1 MEWIDDIST
10 AWLHEYPDLDTGPM
24 APLIRLARLGIL
36 IESFQQEVLEPFE
49 LAPSDYS
56 VLAALRRQG
65 KPYSQNPSQLYTR
78 LQRSSGGMTK
88 ILKRLEQRGL
98 VLRAD
103 NPDDGRGSVISLT
116 RRGLSVQDR
125 AFNAFLLASQNLLAP
140 LPAAD
145 REAADRGLRALL
157 AAFESHS
164 TPASDSLSQPP
175 KSGGGRGER

>member
-1 MEWIDDIST
+1 
-10 AWLHEYPDLDTGPM
+10 
-24 APLIRLARLGIL
+24 
-36 IESFQQEVLEPFE
+36 
-49 LAPSDYS
+49 
-56 VLAALRRQG
+56 
-65 KPYSQNPSQLYTR
+65 
-78 LQRSSGGMTK
+78 MTK

-157 AAFESHS
+157 VAFESHS
-164 TPASDSLSQPP
+164 SPTSDSLAQPS
-175 KSGGGRGER
+175 KSGARSDERK